1 MSKYTIGLDFG
12 TLSARAVV
20 VDVATG
26 DVLSSQEHPYA
37 HGVISKKMPCGT
49 PLPSGWA
56 LQDPR
61 DYLESLEIAVVNAVK
76 QSGVNAQDIIGLGV
90 DFTASTTL
98 PILQDGTPVCF
109 LPEYEKNPHA
119 YVKLWK
125 HHGAQRQANE
135 MTRIAKARNEEWLKN
150 YGGKI
155 NSEWS
160 YPKLWELVQ
169 EAPDIFDL
177 MDEWIEAG
185 DWMVFQLTGQR
196 SRGAGFA
203 GCKNF
208 YDPKRGYPSED
219 FFAALDERLRHV
231 IRDKHTWPII
241 EIGENV
247 GTLLPEMAKKLGL
260 PESVVVT
267 AANCDGH
274 VCGPAVNVTQPGQM
288 MLVIGTSTGLH
299 VLGDGDMLDIPGICG
314 SVRNGMIP
322 GLISYEMGQSCVG
335 DLFAWF
341 SDHCVPESYQQAAK
355 EKGLSVQQYLT
366 ELAEKLQPGENG
378 LMALEWWN
386 GNRSILVDS
395 DLSGLM
401 VGMTL
406 QTRPEDIYRAL
417 IEATAF
423 GIRVIVENNR
433 KHGLQVNE
441 IIASGGI
448 SQKNPMLMQ
457 IYADVL
463 NMPIHVTAT
472 KQGPALGSA
481 IMAAVAAGK
490 HNGGYAAIREAAA
503 HMHAPEMG
511 VYMPNKAH
519 GELYDEMYR
528 DYYMLQAYF
537 GQGGNNIMK
546 RMLQRKNS
554 YHQDQANL
562 PTTLIEIQNYLNE
575 HYLEITS
582 VSDLAAHF
590 FYTREYVSRLFRKY
604 LNTTVAEYIIRL
616 RVQYGCQLLKTD
628 ASMADICFEAGFQS
642 IASFNRAFKRI
653 IGVTPSVYRQENE

>member
-1 MSKYTIGLDFG
+1 MGKYTIGLDFG

-26 DVLSSQEHPYA
+26 EVLSSQEYPYA

-49 PLPSGWA
+49 DLPDGWA

-61 DYLESLEIAVVNAVK
+61 DYLESLEIAVTQAVK
-76 QSGVNAQDIIGLGV
+76 QSGVYTQDIIGLGV

-98 PILQDGTPVCF
+98 PVLQDGTPVCF
-109 LPEYEKNPHA
+109 LPEYAENPHA

-135 MTRIAKARNEEWLKN
+135 MTRIAKARNEAWLSS

-160 YPKLWELVQ
+160 YPKLWELLQ
-169 EAPDIFDL
+169 EAPDIYEL

-185 DWMVFQLTGQR
+185 DWIVFMLTGNR

-203 GCKNF
+203 GCKSL
-208 YDPKRGYPSED
+208 YDAQRGYPCED
-219 FFAALDERLRHV
+219 FFAAIDERLRHV
-231 IRDKHTWPII
+231 IRDKHDWPII
-241 EIGENV
+241 EIGANA
-247 GTLLPEMAKKLGL
+247 GTLLPEMAEKLGL
-260 PESVVVT
+260 PASVVVT

-274 VCGPAVNVTQPGQM
+274 VCGPAVNVTQTEQM

-299 VLGDGDMLDIPGICG
+299 VLGDGDMLGIPGICG

-341 SDHCVPESYQQAAK
+341 ADRCVPESYYLAAK
-355 EKGLSVQQYLT
+355 EKGLSIQQYLT
-366 ELAEKLQPGENG
+366 ELADKLQPGENG

-423 GIRVIVENNR
+423 GIRVIVENNHR
-433 KHGLQVNE
+433 HGLQVNE

-463 NMPIHVTAT
+463 NMPIRVTST

-481 IMAAVAAGK
+481 IMAAVAAGSQS
-490 HNGGYAAIREAAA
+490 GGYDTIAEAAV
-503 HMHAPEMG
+503 HMHAPEMCI
-511 VYMPNKAH
+511 YSPNPAH
-519 GELYDEMYR
+519 SKLYDEMYQ
-528 DYYMLQAYF
+528 DYCMLQAYF
-537 GQGGNNIMK
+537 GQGGNNVMK

-554 YHQDQANL
+554 YRWESAS
-562 PTTLIEIQNYLNE
+562 PP
-575 HYLEITS
+575 
-582 VSDLAAHF
+582 AA
-590 FYTREYVSRLFRKY
+590 RR
-604 LNTTVAEYIIRL
+604 
-616 RVQYGCQLLKTD
+616 
-628 ASMADICFEAGFQS
+628 
-642 IASFNRAFKRI
+642 
-653 IGVTPSVYRQENE
+653 

>member
-1 MSKYTIGLDFG
+1 MAKYTIGLDFG

-20 VDVATG
+20 VDVASG
-26 DVLSSQEHPYA
+26 EVLSAQEHPYA

-49 PLPSGWA
+49 PLPDGWA

-61 DYLESLEIAVVNAVK
+61 DYLESLEIAVTKAVK
-76 QSGVNAQDIIGLGV
+76 QSGVDAQDIIGLGV

-98 PILQDGTPVCF
+98 PVLKDGTPVCF
-109 LPEYEKNPHA
+109 LPEYARNPHA

-135 MTRIAKARNEEWLKN
+135 MTRIAKARSEVWLKN

-160 YPKLWELVQ
+160 YPKLWELLQ
-169 EAPDIFDL
+169 EAPDVYDL

-185 DWMVFQLTGQR
+185 DWIVFQLTGR
-196 SRGAGFA
+196 RTRGAGFA
-203 GCKNF
+203 GCKSF
-208 YDPKRGYPSED
+208 YDARRGYPEED
-219 FFAALDERLRHV
+219 FFATLDERLRHV
-231 IRDKHTWPII
+231 IRDKHAWPIL
-241 EIGENV
+241 EIGANA
-247 GTLLPEMAKKLGL
+247 GTLLPKMAEKLGL
-260 PESVVVT
+260 PENVAVT
-267 AANCDGH
+267 TANCDGH
-274 VCGPAVNVTQPGQM
+274 VCGPAVNVTHAGQM

-299 VLGDGDMLDIPGICG
+299 ALGDGDALDIPGICG

-341 SDHCVPESYQQAAK
+341 ADHCVPESYRRTAE
-355 EKGLSVQQYLT
+355 EKGITVQQYLT
-366 ELAEKLQPGENG
+366 ELADKLQPGENG

-395 DLSGLM
+395 DLSGLL

-406 QTRPEDIYRAL
+406 QTRAEDIYRAL

-433 KHGLQVNE
+433 KHGLRVDE

-481 IMAAVAAGK
+481 IMAAVAAGEQ
-490 HNGGYAAIREAAA
+490 NGGYTSITEAAER
-503 HMHAPEMG
+503 MHAPEMG
-511 VYMPNKAH
+511 IYEPHAEHSKQ
-519 GELYDEMYR
+519 YDEMYR
-528 DYYMLQAYF
+528 DYCMLQAYF

-554 YHQDQANL
+554 YHQDRANL
-562 PTTLIEIQNYLNE
+562 PAALVEIQNYLDE
-575 HYLEITS
+575 HYQEIAS

-604 LNTTVAEYIIRL
+604 LNITVAEYIIRL
-616 RVQYGCQLLKTD
+616 RIQQGCRLLKTD
-628 ASMADICFEAGFQS
+628 ASIADVCFKTGFQS

-653 IGVTPSVYRQENE
+653 IGVTPSVYRQECI

>member
-1 MSKYTIGLDFG
+1 MGKYTIGLDFG

-20 VDVATG
+20 VNVENG
-26 DVLSSQEHPYA
+26 EVLSSHEHPYA

-49 PLPSGWA
+49 VLPDGWA
-56 LQDPR
+56 LQHPR
-61 DYLESLEIAVVNAVK
+61 DYLESLEIAVTNAVK
-76 QSGVNAQDIIGLGV
+76 QSGIDASDIIGLGV

-98 PILQDGTPVCF
+98 PVLQDGTPLCF
-109 LPEYEKNPHA
+109 LPEYANQPHA

-125 HHGAQRQANE
+125 HHGAQKQANE
-135 MTRIAKARNEEWLKN
+135 MTRIATKRNEPWLKR

-160 YPKLWELVQ
+160 YPKLWELLQ
-169 EAPDIFDL
+169 EAPDIYER

-185 DWMVFQLTGQR
+185 DWIVYKLTGIR

-203 GCKNF
+203 GYKNF
-208 YDPKRGYPSED
+208 YDPLQGYPCED

-231 IRDKHTWPII
+231 IRDKHTWPVI
-241 EIGENV
+241 EIGENA
-247 GTLLPEMAKKLGL
+247 GALLPQMAEKLGL
-260 PESVVVT
+260 PAGIAVT

-274 VCGPAVNVTQPGQM
+274 ACGPAVNVTQAGQM

-299 VLGDGDMLDIPGICG
+299 VLGEGDMLDIPGICG
-314 SVRNGMIP
+314 SVRNGMVP

-341 SDHCVPESYQQAAK
+341 SDHCVPESYDQAAK
-355 EKGLSVQQYLT
+355 EKGLFIQQYLT

-395 DLSGLM
+395 DLSGLLI
-401 VGMTL
+401 GLTL

-433 KHGLQVNE
+433 KHGLDVHE

-463 NMPIHVTAT
+463 NMPIRVTAT

-481 IMAAVAAGK
+481 IIAAVAAGAE
-490 HNGGYAAIREAAA
+490 NGGYSTFGEAAD
-503 HMHAPEMG
+503 HMHAPDMRT
-511 VYMPNKAH
+511 YIPNPQHTKI
-519 GELYDEMYR
+519 YDEMYQ
-528 DYYMLQAYF
+528 DYCVLQAYF
-537 GQGGNNIMK
+537 GQGGNDIMK
-546 RMLQRKNS
+546 RLIQRK
-554 YHQDQANL
+554 
-562 PTTLIEIQNYLNE
+562 
-575 HYLEITS
+575 
-582 VSDLAAHF
+582 
-590 FYTREYVSRLFRKY
+590 K
-604 LNTTVAEYIIRL
+604 
-616 RVQYGCQLLKTD
+616 G
-628 ASMADICFEAGFQS
+628 
-642 IASFNRAFKRI
+642 
-653 IGVTPSVYRQENE
+653 

>member
-20 VDVATG
+20 VNTATG
-26 DVLSSQEHPYA
+26 EVLSSQEHPYA

-49 PLPSGWA
+49 ELPDGWA

-61 DYLESLEIAVVNAVK
+61 DYLESLEIAVTKSIK
-76 QSGVNAQDIIGLGV
+76 QSGVDPQDIIGLGV

-98 PILQDGTPVCF
+98 PVLQDGTPVCF
-109 LPEYEKNPHA
+109 LPEYAENPHA

-125 HHGAQRQANE
+125 HHGAQKQANE
-135 MTRIAKARNEEWLKN
+135 MTRIAEERSEPWLQC

-160 YPKLWELVQ
+160 YPKLWELLQ
-169 EAPDIFDL
+169 EAPDIYDL

-185 DWMVFQLTGQR
+185 DWIVFQLTGNR
-196 SRGAGFA
+196 SRGSGFA
-203 GCKNF
+203 GCKSL
-208 YDPKRGYPSED
+208 YDAQRGYPCEA

-231 IRDKHTWPII
+231 IRDKHAWPIL
-241 EIGENV
+241 EIGSSA
-247 GTLLPEMAKKLGL
+247 GTLLPEMAEKLGL
-260 PESVVVT
+260 PSNVVVT

-274 VCGPAVNVTQPGQM
+274 VCGPAVNVTQAGQM

-299 VLGDGDMLDIPGICG
+299 ILGDGNMLSIPGICG
-314 SVRNGMIP
+314 SVRDGMIP

-341 SDHCVPESYQQAAK
+341 ADHCVPESYQLAAA
-355 EKGLSVQQYLT
+355 EKNLSVQQYLT
-366 ELAEKLQPGENG
+366 ELADKLQPGETG

-395 DLSGLM
+395 DLTGLLL
-401 VGMTL
+401 GMTL
-406 QTRPEDIYRAL
+406 QTRPEHIYRAL

-433 KHGLQVNE
+433 RHGLEVNQ

-481 IMAAVAAGK
+481 IMAAVAAGAQ
-490 HNGGYAAIREAAA
+490 NGGYASTCEAAK
-503 HMHAPEMG
+503 HMHAPEMCT
-511 VYMPNKAH
+511 YSPNPAH
-519 GELYDEMYR
+519 STLYDEMYEE
-528 DYYMLQAYF
+528 YCALQAYF
-537 GQGGNNIMK
+537 GQGGNNVMK
-546 RMLQRKNS
+546 RLLQRKNS
-554 YHQDQANL
+554 YHKD
-562 PTTLIEIQNYLNE
+562 
-575 HYLEITS
+575 
-582 VSDLAAHF
+582 
-590 FYTREYVSRLFRKY
+590 
-604 LNTTVAEYIIRL
+604 
-616 RVQYGCQLLKTD
+616 
-628 ASMADICFEAGFQS
+628 
-642 IASFNRAFKRI
+642 
-653 IGVTPSVYRQENE
+653 